1 MSKCT
6 LTMTTSQNDIKDV
19 AGFCCIYSEQ
29 YVNSSRGEVDV
40 SATYRREVM
49 AIRSMSTY
57 MGLWQVYAASDVLG
71 CPILSVYPDKGS
83 DQTRRYMNHLVVP
96 VGT

>member
-6 LTMTTSQNDIKDV
+6 LTMTTSQKDIQDV

-57 MGLWQVYAASDVLG
+57 MGLWQV
-71 CPILSVYPDKGS
+71 
-83 DQTRRYMNHLVVP
+83 
-96 VGT
+96 